1 VCPRQPLRGFRLAI
15 VLLEDKQLRKQI
27 RIEPVVVGRPTR
39 TTGEVCLVVSGWAG
53 RLGGPGRRGCAGK
66 ALRLLDELTE
76 PVDGVLV
83 GAKVVAVQGLLGA
96 SVLLGLLLEDPR
108 QGG

>member
-1 VCPRQPLRGFRLAI
+1 
-15 VLLEDKQLRKQI
+15 
-27 RIEPVVVGRPTR
+27 
-39 TTGEVCLVVSGWAG
+39 
-53 RLGGPGRRGCAGK
+53 LG
-66 ALRLLDELTE
+66 LLDELAE

-83 GAKVVAVQGLLGA
+83 GAEVVAVQGLLGA